1 MKIKYQNLTLSYSFI
16 KHVFKQLSLGKTP
29 VRIFHNYFLKDL
41 EIYGKVIDIGSG
53 NHSSY
58 LSFIRQ
64 NNTEIFFA
72 DKFHTKQK
80 NFIKVDLEKNI
91 EIESQTFDTVLLFNV
106 LEHVNNYK
114 NLLKEIGRIV
124 KKGGKFEIFVPFMH
138 RYHEDPEDHFRP
150 THSYLYKI
158 LEDNN
163 FEVSTNVI
171 GVGPFAV
178 ISEILI
184 KYLKFKILK
193 FPILINFLILDKIIK
208 LFSKDYNTFY
218 LGTHCS
224 CKKL

>member
-58 LSFIRQ
+58 LSFIKQ

-72 DKFHTKQK
+72 DKFHIKQK

-91 EIESQTFDTVLLFNV
+91 EIESQIFDTVLLFNV

-124 KKGGKFEIFVPFMH
+124 KKDGKFEIFVPFMQQ
-138 RYHEDPEDHFRP
+138 
-150 THSYLYKI
+150 
-158 LEDNN
+158 
-163 FEVSTNVI
+163 
-171 GVGPFAV
+171 
-178 ISEILI
+178 
-184 KYLKFKILK
+184 
-193 FPILINFLILDKIIK
+193 IN
-208 LFSKDYNTFY
+208 TMR
-218 LGTHCS
+218 
-224 CKKL
+224 